1 MRYIQKIILCEV
13 EKEYV
18 FGEDAKNAMYI
29 IQDNKKDLCLTTD
42 YYGMISIDNLYG
54 KFDYSDLINQRCHN
68 CKVYFSYSRQGLEFC
83 VNLVPNI
90 KPNEFRN
97 ISNSIISFDY
107 FGHIM
112 FSNVYNAVKLFGL
125 YMKDD
130 SIYYKSIPVYKII
143 NLSKVKS
150 ILEEVYYGR

>member
-1 MRYIQKIILCEV
+1 
-13 EKEYV
+13 
-18 FGEDAKNAMYI
+18 MY
-29 IQDNKKDLCLTTD
+29 
-42 YYGMISIDNLYG
+42 
-54 KFDYSDLINQRCHN
+54 
-68 CKVYFSYSRQGLEFC
+68 
-83 VNLVPNI
+83 LV
-90 KPNEFRN
+90 KMEFRN